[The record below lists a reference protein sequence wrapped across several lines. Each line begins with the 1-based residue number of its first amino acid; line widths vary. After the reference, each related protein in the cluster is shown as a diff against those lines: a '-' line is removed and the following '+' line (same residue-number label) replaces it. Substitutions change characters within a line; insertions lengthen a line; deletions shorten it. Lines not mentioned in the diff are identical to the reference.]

1 MSTMQRQVEMTMK
14 RETKGAVLFEE
25 VQKVDQENALNT
37 MYVRKVVFKGQVPQR
52 MKVTLD
58 W

>member
-1 MSTMQRQVEMTMK
+1 MQRQIDMVMK

-37 MYVRKVVFKGQVPQR
+37 MYVRKVTFKGQIPQ
-52 MKVTLD
+52 KVNVTLD

>member
-1 MSTMQRQVEMTMK
+1 MSRILKMTAK

-25 VQKVDQENALNT
+25 VQDPEHENVLNT
-37 MYVRKVVFKGQVPQR
+37 MYVRKTAFRGQVPKGI
-52 MKVTLD
+52 KVSLD

>member
-1 MSTMQRQVEMTMK
+1 MQRKVKLAMK

-25 VQKVDQENALNT
+25 IPDVEHENALNT
-37 MYVRKVVFKGQVPQR
+37 MYVRKTTFRGQIPQTLT
-52 MKVTLD
+52 VTLE